1 MISLKNKRIMLATIE
16 IVLRLKGNHTRS
28 FSYMRYYSSIIGI
41 LFVLMAEAGYS
52 QADLSKE
59 KVQELVALNDQL
71 EGTWQIQMVGTRS
84 QPIIP
89 INLIERIEAIRSKSA
104 VKYFYLDPKI
114 RIMVLPL
121 ELINSQGFSP
131 VKRIAYI
138 GTNEVNK

>member
-16 IVLRLKGNHTRS
+16 IVLRLKGNHTRR

-41 LFVLMAEAGYS
+41 LFVFMAAAGYS
-52 QADLSKE
+52 QADLPKE

-89 INLIERIEAIRSKSA
+89 IDLIERVEAIRSKTE
-104 VKYFYLDPKI
+104 VKYFYFDQEI
-114 RIMVLPL
+114 RIMVLP
-121 ELINSQGFSP
+121 ENEISRPGFIP
-131 VKRIAYI
+131 VARFKQL
-138 GTNEVNK
+138 TSHETDK